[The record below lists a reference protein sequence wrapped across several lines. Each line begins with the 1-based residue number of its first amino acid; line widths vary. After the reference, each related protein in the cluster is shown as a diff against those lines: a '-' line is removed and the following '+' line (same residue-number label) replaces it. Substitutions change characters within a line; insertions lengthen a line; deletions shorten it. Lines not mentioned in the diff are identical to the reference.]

1 MALNVGENFEQRW
14 LATPERVRQIYLD
27 DLARISDLLN
37 TDTDLKTWQTQ
48 EKKYQ
53 ATFKEDIDQA
63 YQDYKKELLEQARLR
78 ERKVLENRLLQKRE
92 QQAQAIAE
100 MQQEEQQQFEQENE
114 MLKALAQSLQQ
125 NTTEYTPMVLSQIGQ
140 QPQTQELSNIV
151 LNQVLENVQV
161 RLELEAE
168 NLIDQVQ
175 QAIKAFNQNMTQ
187 ATQEE
192 VELALVQQKAE

>member
-1 MALNVGENFEQRW
+1 MGENFEQRW

-48 EKKYQ
+48 EKKHQ

-78 ERKVLENRLLQKRE
+78 ERKVLEDRLFKKRE
-92 QQAQAIAE
+92 QQAQAVIK
-100 MQQEEQQQFEQENE
+100 MQQEEQQQFQQENE
-114 MLKALAQSLQQ
+114 MLKALGQSLQQ
-125 NTTEYTPMVLSQIGQ
+125 NTTEYAPMVLSQIGQ
-140 QPQTQELSNIV
+140 QPQTQELSNTV

-168 NLIDQVQ
+168 SLIDQVQ

-192 VELALVQQKAE
+192 VELAIKNYH

>member
-125 NTTEYTPMVLSQIGQ
+125 NTTEYAPMVLSQIGQ

-175 QAIKAFNQNMTQ
+175 QAIKVFNQNMTQ